1 MKKFTTVVPV
11 YKNEGSIDR
20 LLDEVIN
27 LADQLTDLGFEF
39 ELVTVVD
46 GSPDQSYAMI
56 QDRLAELPFPCQLV
70 GHSRNFGSFAA
81 IRTGL
86 AHGTGDYFGVLA
98 ADLQEPIDL
107 MSDFAQTLDGGDC
120 DVVIGRRVDRDE
132 ALSKTFSA
140 RLFWGMYRRLIVKEM
155 PSGGVDVFGCS
166 RTFRDHLL
174 ELEESRTSLV
184 GLIFWLGFERKEV
197 DYKRQARDSGKSAWT
212 LRKKLRYMADS
223 IFAFTDYPI
232 RFLLGFGL
240 VSTVLSLFAGLV
252 IAIARITGNIEVPGF
267 AALMLVTL
275 TFGSILILGLGLVGE
290 YAWRAYENTKHRPT
304 SVVARTESNLASTAG
319 DPLNSPVINNNVTS
333 ITERS
338 A

>member
-1 MKKFTTVVPV
+1 MKKFTVVVPV
-11 YKNEGSIDR
+11 YKNEESIDR
-20 LLDEVIN
+20 LLDEVTK
-27 LADQLTDLGFEF
+27 LAEQMAELGFEL

-46 GSPDQSYAMI
+46 GSPDQSYSMI
-56 QDRLAELPFPCQLV
+56 RARLTDLPFSCSLV
-70 GHSRNFGSFAA
+70 AHSRNFGSFAA

-86 AHGTGDYFGVLA
+86 AHGSGDYFGVLA
-98 ADLQEPIDL
+98 ADLQEPVDL
-107 MSDFAQTLDGGDC
+107 MADFAEALDAGDC
-120 DVVIGRRVDRDE
+120 DVVIGRRSERDE
-132 ALSKTFSA
+132 AFSKTFSA
-140 RLFWGMYRRLIVKEM
+140 RVFWGLYRRLIVKEM

-166 RTFRDHLL
+166 STFRDHLL

-197 DYKRQARDSGKSAWT
+197 EYKRQARDAGQSAWT
-212 LRKKLRYMADS
+212 MRKKLRYMADS

-240 VSTVLSLFAGLV
+240 VSTMLSIVSGLIV
-252 IAIARITGNIEVPGF
+252 AIARITGNIEVPGF

-290 YAWRAYENTKHRPT
+290 YSWRAYENTKHRPT
-304 SVVARTESNLASTAG
+304 SVVARVESNVQAQVL
-319 DPLNSPVINNNVTS
+319 DNVPS
-333 ITERS
+333 IMKKS

>member
-1 MKKFTTVVPV
+1 MKKFTVVVPV

-20 LLDEVIN
+20 LLDEVTT
-27 LADQLTDLGFEF
+27 LHEQMADLGFEL

-46 GSPDQSYAMI
+46 GSPDQSYSLI
-56 QDRLAELPFPCQLV
+56 QNRLPDLAYPCSLV
-70 GHSRNFGSFAA
+70 AHSRNFGSFAA

-98 ADLQEPIDL
+98 ADLQEPIHL
-107 MSDFAQTLDGGDC
+107 MADFAQALDAGDC
-120 DVVIGRRVDRDE
+120 DVVIGRRSERDE
-132 ALSKTFSA
+132 SFSKTFSA
-140 RLFWGMYRRLIVKEM
+140 RVFWGLYRRLIVKDM

-166 RTFRDHLL
+166 STFRDHLL
-174 ELEESRTSLV
+174 GLEESRTSLV

-197 DYKRQARDSGKSAWT
+197 EYKRQARDSGQSAWT

-223 IFAFTDYPI
+223 VFAFTDYPI

-240 VSTVLSLFAGLV
+240 LSTCLSVIAGMIV
-252 IAIARITGNIEVPGF
+252 AIARITGNIEVPGF

-290 YAWRAYENTKHRPT
+290 YSWRAYENTKHRPT
-304 SVVARTESNLASTAG
+304 SVVARVETNVEAQHPGNIASIAKK
-319 DPLNSPVINNNVTS
+319 
-333 ITERS
+333 S

>member
-1 MKKFTTVVPV
+1 MSTFTVVVPV
-11 YKNEGSIDR
+11 FKNEGSIDR
-20 LLDEVIN
+20 LLDEVTA
-27 LADQLTDLGFEF
+27 LHQQMAELGFEL

-46 GSPDQSYAMI
+46 GSPDQSYSMI
-56 QDRLAELPFPCQLV
+56 QDRLPELPYRCSLV
-70 GHSRNFGSFAA
+70 AHSRNFGSFAA

-98 ADLQEPIDL
+98 ADLQEPIHL
-107 MSDFAQTLDGGDC
+107 MADFAQALDAGDC
-120 DVVIGRRVDRDE
+120 DVVIGRRSERDE
-132 ALSKTFSA
+132 SFSKTFSA
-140 RLFWGMYRRLIVKEM
+140 RIFWGLYRRLIVKDM
-155 PSGGVDVFGCS
+155 PSGGIDVFGCS
-166 RTFRDHLL
+166 STFRDHLL

-197 DYKRQARDSGKSAWT
+197 EYKRQARDSGSSAWT
-212 LRKKLRYMADS
+212 MRKKLRYMADS

-232 RFLLGFGL
+232 RFLLFFGL
-240 VSTVLSLFAGLV
+240 VSTTMSLIVGLIV
-252 IAIARITGNIEVPGF
+252 AIARLTGSIEVPGF

-304 SVVARTESNLASTAG
+304 SVVARVQTNVVT
-319 DPLNSPVINNNVTS
+319 PVLGNVQS
-333 ITERS
+333 ITEKS